1 MQTDVSQYFEFS
13 MDLSADK
20 TLGIYQG
27 RVKYIQVRTDSR
39 IKLQLPASSFR
50 PFVTK
55 SGIQGRFRV
64 ETDVRHRLKKLVKL

>member
-1 MQTDVSQYFEFS
+1 MQASVSHYFEFS
-13 MDLSADK
+13 MDLSAEK
-20 TLGIYQG
+20 TLGIYEG
-27 RVKYIQVRTDSR
+27 RVKYIQVLTDNR

-50 PFVTK
+50 TYVSE